1 MRALMRNSW
10 SAFTGGFGFVVRNRW
25 RILLSMFALAL
36 AYLFIVPLVHPLLV
50 AGTRFMPS
58 LMVLLMGTIVGI
70 FISRRQKKL
79 MAPAGSQ
86 AVPPSAATA
95 ASSTNAPATGT
106 SQPNTPTPAP
116 LVRATIKRAWKPWVI
131 LAAIVVPLFGW
142 TIYANTS
149 SWVIAWQMSSSL
161 NPERLDSLP
170 ETTNSRLLPRST
182 ARDYA
187 KNANRDNRLDVT
199 DPHLLQAGGNDTHL
213 WWQIPLTYNV
223 WYYRPFGAVK
233 ELVRVDAET
242 PDMHIDT
249 AGQSAFFLFGD
260 QSWVTKWHF
269 RVRHPF
275 SEPGEVV
282 YWQKPD
288 GKWVM
293 LMSYVSYTPTWT
305 GTMIPKMAGVMEFG
319 PYGFSKDHSVE
330 EAARLFPGAA
340 LHPTAL
346 TRQYAEA
353 YATYHKG
360 PFNTVMTQEELFEI
374 SEDAK
379 TSHNGYPY
387 FQSFK
392 ELGLQQI
399 VPFEPVGGSHALSEL
414 LLFDGVTGKVKA
426 YRPKAGESFNGPR
439 KALLNVMNGDPNAD
453 WSHYIAVE
461 PRLAHSA
468 KGTYWLITVIRN
480 DPESNAF
487 VMLVAVD
494 VHTLKATSF
503 QTVEKLR
510 AFLNGEPQTQGADSA
525 QPAKK

>member
-1 MRALMRNSW
+1 MRELLRNSW
-10 SAFTGGFGFVVRNRW
+10 SALTGGFGFVVRNRW
-25 RILLSMFALAL
+25 KILLSMLGLFL

-58 LMVLLMGTIVGI
+58 LVVLTAGAVVALLIK
-70 FISRRQKKL
+70 RRRKKL
-79 MAPAGSQ
+79 MAR
-86 AVPPSAATA
+86 AVAQDGATPPS
-95 ASSTNAPATGT
+95 NA
-106 SQPNTPTPAP
+106 QPVVK
-116 LVRATIKRAWKPWVI
+116 LSRRPWVI
-131 LAAIVVPLFGW
+131 LAAIIVPLFGW
-142 TIYANTS
+142 TIYANTA
-149 SWVIAWQMSSSL
+149 SWVVSWQMAASL
-161 NPERLDSLP
+161 DPERLETLP

-187 KNANRDNRLDVT
+187 KNANRDNRLDVSE
-199 DPHLLQAGGNDTHL
+199 PHLLESGGATNDTHL
-213 WWQIPLTYNV
+213 YWQIPLTYNV
-223 WYYRPFGAVK
+223 WYFSPFGAVK

-242 PDMHIDT
+242 PDMKIENS
-249 AGQSAFFLFGD
+249 GKSAFFMFGD
-260 QSWVTKWHF
+260 HSWVTKWHF

-282 YWQKPD
+282 YWQKAD
-288 GKWVM
+288 GSWVM
-293 LMSYVSYTPTWT
+293 LMSYISYTPTWT

-319 PYGFSKDHSVE
+319 AYGFSKDHSVE
-330 EAARLFPGAA
+330 EAAKLFPGAA

-346 TRQYAEA
+346 TRKYAEA

-360 PFNTVMTQEELFEI
+360 PFNTVLSKEELFEI

-379 TSHNGYPY
+379 MAHNGYPY

-414 LLFDGVTGKVKA
+414 LLFDGVTGKVKS
-426 YRPKAGESFNGPR
+426 YQPKEGESFNGPR

-453 WSHYIAVE
+453 WSHYVAVE
-461 PRLAHSA
+461 PRLAHGP

-487 VMLVAVD
+487 VMLVLVD
-494 VHTLKATSF
+494 VHTLKANSF
-503 QTVEKLR
+503 QSVEKLR
-510 AFLNGEPQTQGADSA
+510 AFLNGERVTPDRVA
-525 QPAKK
+525 PAKQ